1 MGVILTRMRG
11 MWRMEESIG
20 VAEVVTEQTTG
31 IRTKDHMAADTG
43 GTIEAQAGAED
54 AGILSRRL
62 TDVIIMERL
71 RTRREIMDTRVESN
85 GGMG

>member
-1 MGVILTRMRG
+1 MGV
-11 MWRMEESIG
+11 
-20 VAEVVTEQTTG
+20 VEVVTEQTTG
-31 IRTKDHMAADTG
+31 LRTEDRTAADTG

-62 TDVIIMERL
+62 TNVIIMERL
-71 RTRREIMDTRVESN
+71 RTRQECMDTRVESN

>member
-1 MGVILTRMRG
+1 
-11 MWRMEESIG
+11 MEESIG

-31 IRTKDHMAADTG
+31 LQTEDRTAANTG

-54 AGILSRRL
+54 AGILSRWL
-62 TDVIIMERL
+62 TDIIIMERL
-71 RTRREIMDTRVESN
+71 RTRRECMDTRVESN